1 MCIRDRINIQLNAFA
16 KVVISID
23 ITSKKVRKILK
34 KVEKDEIKKARQSIK
49 ASLVVGAGVSAKKA
63 PVGTP
68 ESTGIKGYIGG
79 TLRQSIDSRV
89 KDGGFQGEIFT
100 GVEYAKYQNN
110 GTSKIKGKRFMEKGV
125 VAALKTLT
133 KLLKK

>member
-1 MCIRDRINIQLNAFA
+1 MCIRDRF
-16 KVVISID
+16 
-23 ITSKKVRKILK
+23 
-34 KVEKDEIKKARQSIK
+34 
-49 ASLVVGAGVSAKKA
+49 GVL
-63 PVGTP
+63 GTP

-110 GTSKIKGKRFMEKGV
+110 GTSKIKGKRFMEKGIRQAQKV
-125 VAALKTLT
+125 FI
-133 KLLKK
+133 KLMKR

>member
-1 MCIRDRINIQLNAFA
+1 MLVGSSNPLKEISAPLKPPPAMC
-16 KVVISID
+16 S
-23 ITSKKVRKILK
+23 SK
-34 KVEKDEIKKARQSIK
+34 
-49 ASLVVGAGVSAKKA
+49 
-63 PVGTP
+63 PP

-100 GVEYAKYQNN
+100 GVEYAKYQNGDPKYDNN

-125 VAALKTLT
+125 IAALKTLT

>member
-1 MCIRDRINIQLNAFA
+1 M
-16 KVVISID
+16 ISID

-89 KDGGFQGEIFT
+89 TSVKGLDGEIFT

>member
-1 MCIRDRINIQLNAFA
+1 
-16 KVVISID
+16 VISIEA
-23 ITSKKVRKILK
+23 VNGQ
-34 KVEKDEIKKARQSIK
+34 EIKKAIKDLKKESLKNIRNFMK
-49 ASLVVGAGVSAKKA
+49 ASVVVGAGVASKNA

-100 GVEYAKYQNN
+100 GVEYAKYQNGDPKYDNN

>member
-1 MCIRDRINIQLNAFA
+1 M
-16 KVVISID
+16 ISIEA
-23 ITSKKVRKILK
+23 VN
-34 KVEKDEIKKARQSIK
+34 EQEIKKAIK
-49 ASLVVGAGVSAKKA
+49 DLKKESLKNIRNFMKPSVVVGAGVASKNA

-125 VAALKTLT
+125 IAALKTLT